1 MAIKTGEDVAVAFGL
16 VIGAAMSTGLGAS
29 VVFFPRLVRLASKR
43 VLASSLAFAA
53 GVMIYVSLIEIF
65 QKSKGAFNE
74 GHEPGIA
81 SLLTAICF
89 FGGVLIMMALNFLV
103 DWLGGANHN
112 KQAEGLDSALKKGP
126 AANDKKVIV
135 PHCVGCSDDP
145 CGELEEWQANAAKE
159 ERDIARG
166 GKGAEIRTVL
176 SGDTSN
182 ILDVSDSQPPAAVA
196 VTNLK
201 ELEDGNAAVAVS
213 DESIISSVD
222 GDVANPKSYQD
233 KLDDPEE
240 KKRLVQMGLSTAL
253 AIALHNFPEG
263 LATFVAALDDPNVG
277 AVLAVA
283 LGIHN
288 IPEGLC
294 VALPV
299 YYATGN
305 RWKGFMW
312 GAVSGLT
319 EPIGA
324 LIGWVV
330 LANVMSDDVYAILFG
345 LVAGMMTLISMKE
358 LIPTAFRYDPEDTVV
373 THSCVIG
380 MLVMAV
386 SLVLFE
392 L

>member
-1 MAIKTGEDVAVAFGL
+1 MTLKSDSEDNVGVAFAL
-16 VIGAAMSTGLGAS
+16 VIGAALSTGLGAS
-29 VVFFPRLVRLASKR
+29 VVFFPSFVKLASKR
-43 VLASSLAFAA
+43 VLAGSLAFAA

-65 QKSKGAFNE
+65 QKSKIAFND

-81 SLLTAICF
+81 SLLTAVCF
-89 FGGVLIMMALNFLV
+89 FGGVLVMMGLNFIV
-103 DWLGGANHN
+103 DRLGGGDHN
-112 KQAEGLDSALKKGP
+112 NQSEGLDSAIEKGP
-126 AANDKKVIV
+126 AASDKKVII

-145 CGELEEWQANAAKE
+145 VGELEEWQKNAAKE

-166 GKGAEIRTVL
+166 GAGAELSTEV
-176 SGDTSN
+176 SGDMSTT
-182 ILDVSDSQPPAAVA
+182 LDLSDSQPPATVA
-196 VTNLK
+196 VSNVK
-201 ELEDGNAAVAVS
+201 ELECGNEC
-213 DESIISSVD
+213 DISSA
-222 GDVANPKSYQD
+222 GDAADHKSHE
-233 KLDDPEE
+233 KLDGPEE

-263 LATFVAALDDPNVG
+263 LATFVAALDDPSVG

-312 GAVSGLT
+312 GALSGMT

-324 LIGWVV
+324 LIGYVV
-330 LANVMSDDVYAILFG
+330 LMNVMSEDVYAILFG

-373 THSCVIG
+373 THSCVVG

-386 SLVLFE
+386 SLVMFE
-392 L
+392 I